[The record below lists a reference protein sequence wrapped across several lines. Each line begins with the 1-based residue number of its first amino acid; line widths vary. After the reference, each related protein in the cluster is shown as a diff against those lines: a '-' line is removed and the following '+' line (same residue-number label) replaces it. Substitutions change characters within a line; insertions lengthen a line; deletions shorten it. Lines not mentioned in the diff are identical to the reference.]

1 MSSKCELCYHFAI
14 MNVLVRDLSE
24 KTVKELKKRA
34 AENNRSLQAEL
45 KAILNETA
53 ERRRHL
59 RKWRKNTDR
68 IYNELKKSGRTFSD
82 STQLIREDRDR

>member
-1 MSSKCELCYHFAI
+1 
-14 MNVLVRDLSE
+14 MNVLIRDLSE

-34 AENNRSLQAEL
+34 FENSRSLQAEL
-45 KAILNETA
+45 KVILDETA

-59 RKWRKNTDR
+59 RKWRKNADR
-68 IYNELKKSGRTFSD
+68 IFNEMKNSGRTFSD